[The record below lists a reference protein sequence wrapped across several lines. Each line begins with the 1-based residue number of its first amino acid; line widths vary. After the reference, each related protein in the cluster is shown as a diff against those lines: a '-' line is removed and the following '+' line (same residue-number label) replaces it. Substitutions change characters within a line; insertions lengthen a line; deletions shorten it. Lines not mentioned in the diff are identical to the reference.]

1 MKELRIKDFYG
12 ALQNLNDREYLFYKI
27 QYDIAPT
34 LAGIKPSSLMTFHNH
49 NRKLLSLWDRYKE
62 EICQQLNILYYEL
75 GRKNQRVMVL
85 FYRDEALT
93 NCLNL
98 WKNRDFLVE
107 QGYGERKSVAECLSL
122 LRERFQEEC
131 PHELGVFLG
140 YPVEDVIAFI
150 ESNGA
155 PCIVCKYW
163 KVYQDVENALKTFE
177 AYDRERAKVINLV
190 LRKQRRIRKQN
201 GQRRTA

>member
-1 MKELRIKDFYG
+1 MKENQIKDFYG
-12 ALQNLNDREYLFYKI
+12 ALSTFDDREYLYYKI

-49 NRKLLSLWDRYKE
+49 NRRLLTLWDRYKE
-62 EICQQLNILYYEL
+62 QISKELNIHYYEL

-85 FYRDEALT
+85 FYRDKALA
-93 NCLNL
+93 NCLNI
-98 WKNRDFLVE
+98 WKNRSFLVE
-107 QGYGERKSVAECLSL
+107 QGYGEKEKVEESLCL
-122 LRERFQEEC
+122 LRKRFQEEC

-155 PCIVCKYW
+155 PCLVCKYW
-163 KVYQDVENALKTFE
+163 KVYQDVENALKVFD
-177 AYDRERAKVINLV
+177 AYDTERAKIIKIV
-190 LRKQRRIRKQN
+190 LRKHQEKQSRK
-201 GQRRTA
+201 TA

>member
-1 MKELRIKDFYG
+1 MNELRIKDFYG

-98 WKNRDFLVE
+98 WKNRTFLME
-107 QGYGERKSVAECLSL
+107 QGYGKWESIEECLSL

-190 LRKQRRIRKQN
+190 LRKQRRFRKQN
-201 GQRRTA
+201 DKRRTA